1 MSYTKRGLCL
11 RNLEV
16 IKPASGGPTCVVL
29 SGKCPFFCPEETVH
43 GYQPCIYERV
53 IPDYNACERGQQL
66 FCKHAEVPTLRV
78 SRFERNP
85 YRPYFSCRRKEKCQY
100 ELPIIDEE
108 KAPTY
113 EPRPKL
119 QRQFG
124 RTAGCRY

>member
-1 MSYTKRGLCL
+1 M
-11 RNLEV
+11 
-16 IKPASGGPTCVVL
+16 
-29 SGKCPFFCPEETVH
+29 PFFCPEETVR
-43 GYQPCIYERV
+43 GYQPCIYEGV
-53 IPDYNACERGQQL
+53 IPNYNACERGKQL

-85 YRPYFSCRRKEKCQY
+85 YRPYFSCRRKETFQY
-100 ELPIIDEE
+100 FQWADELAIIDEE

-124 RTAGCRY
+124 RTDGCRY